1 MKTLVVFYSYSENG
15 DTAQIA
21 KRLAEAVGADIER
34 IELVTPYPDDYDR
47 VLEISKK
54 EVESGATPAIKPL
67 SHNPADYDMIA
78 IGTPTWWYSMAPAV
92 LSFLRSYDLSG
103 KVLLPFTT
111 HGGQTGSTVD
121 DIRKNAAGA
130 RVLSGHKFRLD
141 AYGAESHATPDEE
154 IEKWLDAVKG
164 FIGK

>member
-21 KRLAEAVGADIER
+21 KRLAEAAGADIER

>member
-67 SHNPADYDMIA
+67 SHTPADYDMIA
-78 IGTPTWWYSMAPAV
+78 VGTPTWWYSMAPAV